1 MTSKLCIFIFVGLG
15 FINSAF
21 AADICAKNGK
31 DLALLKDSFPRFFQ
45 SQTEIHFARSE
56 TPVAYLS
63 VAVTPD
69 KIAGEAKYKIP
80 IFGIKQEK
88 GYAKNLCYNK
98 DNGELKIELDNGK
111 EFKVKVIND
120 NPPDATV
127 TIKGYEMTRK
137 PAEFNKAM
145 AILNGTDKASSSSS
159 SSGSSRSYDNGG
171 AQ

>member
-1 MTSKLCIFIFVGLG
+1 MTSKLCISIFVGLG
-15 FINSAF
+15 FINSAS

-45 SQTEIHFARSE
+45 SQTEIHFARSQ

-63 VAVTPD
+63 VTVAPD

-88 GYAKNLCYNK
+88 GYATQLCYNK
-98 DNGELKIELDNGK
+98 DDGELKIELDNGK

-137 PAEFNKAM
+137 PAEYNKAM
-145 AILNGTDKASSSSS
+145 AILNGTSSGSSSS
-159 SSGSSRSYDNGG
+159 SSGSSDFNNNGG